1 MQNAGNR
8 QGNSATEYF
17 RLKNKWAGALQKRP
31 DVVLETI
38 IKQRN
43 TFLWNQLKKR
53 FSTTSLDLEHVCN
66 HIQRI
71 NLQKRHLFCYNFM
84 KRINRPL
91 EKVPSSNF
99 MFSQKKKKKAKWVM
113 AWNIGVYFLNNLN
126 HYILI

>member
-43 TFLWNQLKKR
+43 TFLWNQLKK
-53 FSTTSLDLEHVCN
+53 DLV
-66 HIQRI
+66 Q
-71 NLQKRHLFCYNFM
+71 Q
-84 KRINRPL
+84 
-91 EKVPSSNF
+91 
-99 MFSQKKKKKAKWVM
+99 
-113 AWNIGVYFLNNLN
+113 AW
-126 HYILI
+126 ILSMCVIIFKG